1 MRPCVPDEI
10 EDYSVIGAAHIASG
24 HKAFPA
30 FTTQMVREFGD
41 AIRPSLPKIF
51 EKSTILHDQTAR
63 TFTATHA
70 VLTPEERMA
79 RGLEGD
85 KKRIRTMTERV
96 QEKTAAGDFT
106 KPERKP
112 PRMDAEKA
120 RLMFE
125 YAKAKEQFNKGLLD
139 AQLRKQSVPRKLLRY
154 GGELLNT
161 TRALMTS
168 FDLSAVLRQGGFIT
182 FGHPLRALQAFPDM
196 LRALRS
202 EQAQFRVM
210 EDIKNRPNAPLYA
223 QSKLYISDNGPM
235 ASLSR
240 MEEAYMSRWAKKIP
254 GVGASERAYTT
265 FLNRLRA
272 DSFDAMAANLGKR
285 GKVTAEE
292 AKAIANFVNVATGRG
307 NLDAAA
313 KAAVGLNTVFF
324 APRYVVSR
332 FQLLA
337 GQPLYRGTMR
347 TRIAIAGEYARMLA
361 GAGIVYA
368 LAQKSGATIETDP
381 RSSDF
386 GKIRF
391 GDTRIDPLFG
401 LSQVTT
407 LLSRLATGE
416 TKNAGGKIIPI
427 RGPNVPFGH
436 DNAADVTMRFLRTK
450 LAPIPGAA
458 FDISSGQNVVG
469 QKVTPRSAATQL
481 VTPLSIGDIAN
492 AMKEQGV
499 PRGTALAI
507 LALFGMGVQHYQAR
521 RPAKESPR

>member
-139 AQLRKQSVPRKLLRY
+139 AQLRKQSVPRKILRY

-168 FDLSAVLRQGGFIT
+168 FDLSAVLRQGGFIA

-196 LRALRS
+196 IRALRS

-223 QSKLYISDNGPM
+223 QSKLHISDSGPG
-235 ASLSR
+235 ASLSK
-240 MEEAYMSRWAKKIP
+240 MEEQYMSRWARHIP

-272 DSFDAMAANLGKR
+272 DSFDAMAANLGRR

-292 AKAIANFVNVATGRG
+292 SKAIANYINAATGRG

-313 KAAVGLNTVFF
+313 KWAQGLNTFFF

-337 GQPLYRGTMR
+337 GQPFYRGTGR
-347 TRIAIAGEYARMLA
+347 TRFLIAKEYGRMLA
-361 GAGIVYA
+361 GVAVVYA
-368 LAQKSGATIETDP
+368 LGKQAGATIENDP
-381 RSSDF
+381 TSTDF
-386 GKIRF
+386 GKLKF
-391 GDTRIDPLFG
+391 GNTRVDPLFG

-407 LLSRLATGE
+407 FLSREALEVKHFFAQDGEKRPKYGTGGE
-416 TKNAGGKIIPI
+416 VLG
-427 RGPNVPFGH
+427 
-436 DNAADVTMRFLRTK
+436 RFLRTK
-450 LAPIPGAA
+450 LAPGIGAGV
-458 FDISSGQNVVG
+458 DIISRKNVVG
-469 QKVTPRSAATQL
+469 QKVTPQSVATGL
-481 VTPLSIGDIAN
+481 VTPLSIGDIYS

-507 LALFGMGVQHYQAR
+507 LALFGMGAQNYERKPQPSSRAIR
-521 RPAKESPR
+521 D